1 MTSWFSFGRG
11 PQPRP
16 AATGGVE
23 YKKESPEIV
32 RLRGELDAAYVEAN
46 QCRELGNRST
56 PFSWEEP
63 GGRSW
68 KISQMTNYGPRP
80 AGATPGR
87 DGYRV
92 EVRMGDDSASLVHLK
107 MANGGYEYSE
117 IRQGNPVPWRELSE
131 ARAAKILQDAITFLQ
146 DWASE
151 KSES

>member
-11 PQPRP
+11 LQPRP

-46 QCRELGNRST
+46 HCRELGNRST

-68 KISQMTNYGPRP
+68 KISQITNYGPRP

-87 DGYRV
+87 DGYRI
-92 EVRMGDDSASLVHLK
+92 EVQLGSDGHLETRSRSENQGDSHCPQD
-107 MANGGYEYSE
+107 GGVMR
-117 IRQGNPVPWRELSE
+117 IGLGQ
-131 ARAAKILQDAITFLQ
+131 
-146 DWASE
+146 
-151 KSES
+151 